1 MKKNVLIKGILV
13 LVAIAVFAIVFVGC
27 LEIYTVNIVVTGL
40 SFYNIKMDGIMQY
53 TVVSQG
59 TYAICNSTYGN
70 HFFEAIHYLGPGWGY
85 YSVTQYIIP
94 GVNTVNLYP

>member
-27 LEIYTVNIVVTGL
+27 IEINTVYVVVTGVSL
-40 SFYNIKMDGIMQY
+40 YNIKMDGIIQY
-53 TVVSQG
+53 TGVSQG
-59 TYAICNSTYGN
+59 TYAICNTTYGN
-70 HFFEAIHYLGPGWGY
+70 HFFEAIHYWGSGWGY
-85 YSVTQYIIP
+85 DSVTQYIFP